1 MAGTNQLV
9 NTTTIA
15 VGVVVI
21 VAVVITIVITIATY
35 ITATGIAIV
44 AVIDVVVCGRQSGRN
59 CGAILYVNEQYK
71 HANQCNT
78 ADVISLM

>member
-1 MAGTNQLV
+1 MAANWLV
-9 NTTTIA
+9 NTSTIA
-15 VGVVVI
+15 IGVVMV

-35 ITATGIAIV
+35 ITATSIAIV
-44 AVIDVVVCGRQSGRN
+44 DAVVVCGCQSGRN
-59 CGAILYVNEQYK
+59 CEAILYVNEQYK